1 MYFIY
6 LQNIIIYLGS
16 NIFMYVLQ
24 YSCIVYQL
32 LVKYKLTNNSILFL
46 LRCHSDFQLRKNYFC
61 YHFSVKDHYKNMKFK
76 ILIIEHSQKT

>member
-1 MYFIY
+1 
-6 LQNIIIYLGS
+6 
-16 NIFMYVLQ
+16 MYVLQ